1 MGFMC
6 FVVFFFSFGS
16 KLIGKNI
23 ILENLFSLEKL
34 HRLKKYLLPTKT
46 LMKTNTVFC
55 SMVTQKPVISFCSTL
70 KIIVKLE
77 NQSST
82 WMNLY
87 LHLNITEIQV
97 FKENKGLRAVQG
109 AKRLQVTAGIE
120 RMIHKLIGKK
130 QLNHEEILKVC
141 VFLCCRRRNC
151 TEGPERARHE
161 SSTPP
166 WQCIFYSRH
175 RGRLQAQSCLV

>member
-1 MGFMC
+1 MKFKDVIKKVSWAKPTHKQQVQDEPKTAQNLIHCNWHHIFNSAKKDMRENVFFVFFPVTKLTSNEYGFYVFC
-6 FVVFFFSFGS
+6 CFFFSFGS

-87 LHLNITEIQV
+87 LHLNITEI
-97 FKENKGLRAVQG
+97 
-109 AKRLQVTAGIE
+109 
-120 RMIHKLIGKK
+120 
-130 QLNHEEILKVC
+130 
-141 VFLCCRRRNC
+141 
-151 TEGPERARHE
+151 
-161 SSTPP
+161 
-166 WQCIFYSRH
+166 
-175 RGRLQAQSCLV
+175 

>member
-1 MGFMC
+1 MSSKKCLELNLHISSKFRMSQKQLKIWSIVIGTTFLTQQRKIWERMFSLFFSSDKINIQWIWVLC
-6 FVVFFFSFGS
+6 VLFFFFFSFGS

-87 LHLNITEIQV
+87 LHLNITEI
-97 FKENKGLRAVQG
+97 
-109 AKRLQVTAGIE
+109 
-120 RMIHKLIGKK
+120 
-130 QLNHEEILKVC
+130 
-141 VFLCCRRRNC
+141 
-151 TEGPERARHE
+151 
-161 SSTPP
+161 
-166 WQCIFYSRH
+166 
-175 RGRLQAQSCLV
+175 